1 MKRDDE
7 VNKALLFLGWTVLRF
22 WGIDIKKHTDECIR
36 AVEESIAEIVL
47 EGTGS
52 YEDNTTETK

>member
-7 VNKALLFLGWTVLRF
+7 VNKALLFLGGTVLRF

-36 AVEESIAEIVL
+36 TVEESIAEIIL
-47 EGTGS
+47 KGTGS
-52 YEDNTTETK
+52 YEDSTPET